1 MKKEK
6 IDLFYGALL
15 HDIGKVIQRAT
26 GERKKHAL
34 VGADWFDEIADN
46 QVISDQIRYHMAN
59 YQSDKLGNDHLAYIT
74 YIADNIASGVDRR
87 QSNEESDEEASA
99 KIWDTYTNQ
108 ADIFNVFGVQTDK
121 RYFKP
126 TVLNLKSE
134 PNFASATYEP
144 FSKGDYAAIATRIK
158 NELAEFEFNQ
168 AQIDSLLNLFEAT
181 LSFVPSS
188 TNTKEIADISL
199 AEHSRLTAAFALAIF
214 DYLEDKGRH
223 NYKEDLFTKASAF
236 YEQEAFLLASFDL
249 SGIQDFI
256 YNIATSGAAK
266 QLKARSLYLD
276 FMSEYIADSLLDKL
290 GLNRANLLYVGGGH
304 AYFVLANTEKTVET
318 LVQFEKD
325 FNQFLLANF
334 QTRLYVAFGW
344 GSFAA
349 KDIMSELNSPESYRQ
364 VYQKASRM
372 ISEKKISRY
381 DYQTLMLLNRGGKSS
396 EKECDIC
403 HSVDNLVDSKH
414 LVDSE
419 KKNQKVCVICQGL
432 YCFSKE
438 IAHNHF
444 IITKNKGLPIGPNA
458 CLKGI
463 AFEKLSQEDFS
474 RVYVK
479 NDYKAG
485 TVKATH
491 VFVGDY
497 QHTTIDKY
505 ADLSKNENKL
515 GIKRLAVVRLD
526 VDDLGAAFMAGFS
539 QQGNGQYSTLSR
551 SATFSRSMSLFFK
564 VYINQFAS
572 EKKLSIIYA
581 GGDDVF
587 AIGSWQDIIAFTV
600 ELRQNFIKWTNGK
613 LTLSAG
619 IGLFADKTPIS
630 LMAHQTGELEEAA
643 KGNEKDSIS
652 LFSSD
657 YTFKFD
663 QFITNVYDDKLEQI
677 RYFFNHQDERGK
689 NFIYKLIEL
698 LRNYESE
705 ERMNVARLAY
715 YLTRLE
721 ELTDK
726 EERDKFK
733 QFKKLFF
740 KWYTN
745 NESDRKEAELALLL
759 YVYEIRK
766 D

>member
-1 MKKEK
+1 M
-6 IDLFYGALL
+6 
-15 HDIGKVIQRAT
+15 
-26 GERKKHAL
+26 
-34 VGADWFDEIADN
+34 
-46 QVISDQIRYHMAN
+46 
-59 YQSDKLGNDHLAYIT
+59 
-74 YIADNIASGVDRR
+74 
-87 QSNEESDEEASA
+87 
-99 KIWDTYTNQ
+99 
-108 ADIFNVFGVQTDK
+108 
-121 RYFKP
+121 
-126 TVLNLKSE
+126 
-134 PNFASATYEP
+134 
-144 FSKGDYAAIATRIK
+144 
-158 NELAEFEFNQ
+158 
-168 AQIDSLLNLFEAT
+168 LNLFEAT

-199 AEHSRLTAAFALAIF
+199 AEHSRLTAAFALAIY

-236 YEQEAFLLASFDL
+236 YEEEAFLLASFDL

-304 AYFVLANTEKTVET
+304 AYFILANTEKTVET

-334 QTRLYVAFGW
+334 QTRLYVSFGW

-396 EKECDIC
+396 ERECEIC
-403 HSVDNLVDSKH
+403 HSVENLVSYHD
-414 LVDSE
+414 
-419 KKNQKVCVICQGL
+419 QKVCDICRGL
-432 YCFSKE
+432 YQFSKE
-438 IAHNHF
+438 IAYDHF
-444 IITKNKGLPIGPNA
+444 IITENEGLPIGPNA
-458 CLKGI
+458 CLKGL
-463 AFEKLSQEDFS
+463 AFEKLSQESFS

-497 QHTTIDKY
+497 QCDEIYNY
-505 ADLSKNENKL
+505 AALSKNENGL

-539 QQGNGQYSTLSR
+539 QQGDGQYSTLSR

-572 EKKLSIIYA
+572 DKKLSIIYA

-630 LMAHQTGELEEAA
+630 LMAHQTGELEEVA

-705 ERMNVARLAY
+705 EKMNVARLAY

>member
-87 QSNEESDEEASA
+87 QSNEESDEDASA

-108 ADIFNVFGVQTDK
+108 ADIFNVFGAQTDK

-134 PNFASATYEP
+134 PNFASETYEP
-144 FSKGDYAAIATRIK
+144 FSKGDYAAIVTRIK

-199 AEHSRLTAAFALAIF
+199 AEHSRLTAAFALAIY

-236 YEQEAFLLASFDL
+236 YEEEAFLLASFDL

-396 EKECDIC
+396 ERECEIC
-403 HSVDNLVDSKH
+403 HSVENLVSYHD
-414 LVDSE
+414 
-419 KKNQKVCVICQGL
+419 QKVCNICRGL
-432 YCFSKE
+432 YQFSKE
-438 IAHNHF
+438 ITHDHF
-444 IITKNKGLPIGPNA
+444 IITENEGLPIGPNA
-458 CLKGI
+458 CLKGL
-463 AFEKLSQEDFS
+463 AFEELSHQDFS

-497 QHTTIDKY
+497 QCDEIYNY
-505 ADLSKNENKL
+505 AALSKNENGL

-572 EKKLSIIYA
+572 DKKLTIIYA

-698 LRNYESE
+698 LRNYDSE
-705 ERMNVARLAY
+705 EKMNVARLAY

>member
-1 MKKEK
+1 
-6 IDLFYGALL
+6 
-15 HDIGKVIQRAT
+15 
-26 GERKKHAL
+26 
-34 VGADWFDEIADN
+34 
-46 QVISDQIRYHMAN
+46 
-59 YQSDKLGNDHLAYIT
+59 
-74 YIADNIASGVDRR
+74 
-87 QSNEESDEEASA
+87 
-99 KIWDTYTNQ
+99 
-108 ADIFNVFGVQTDK
+108 
-121 RYFKP
+121 
-126 TVLNLKSE
+126 
-134 PNFASATYEP
+134 
-144 FSKGDYAAIATRIK
+144 
-158 NELAEFEFNQ
+158 
-168 AQIDSLLNLFEAT
+168 LLNLFEAT

-199 AEHSRLTAAFALAIF
+199 SEHSRLTAAFALAIY

-236 YEQEAFLLASFDL
+236 YEEEAFLLASFDL

-290 GLNRANLLYVGGGH
+290 GLNRANLLYVSGGH

-349 KDIMSELNSPESYRQ
+349 KDIMSELNSSESYRQ

-396 EKECDIC
+396 ERECEIC
-403 HSVDNLVDSKH
+403 HSVENLVSYHD
-414 LVDSE
+414 
-419 KKNQKVCVICQGL
+419 QKVCDICRGL
-432 YCFSKE
+432 YQFSKE
-438 IAHNHF
+438 IAHDHF
-444 IITKNKGLPIGPNA
+444 IIIENEGLPIGPNA
-458 CLKGI
+458 CLKGV
-463 AFEKLSQEDFS
+463 AFEKLSQEAFS

-497 QHTTIDKY
+497 QCDEIYNY
-505 ADLSKNENKL
+505 AALSKNENGL

-572 EKKLSIIYA
+572 DKKLSIIYA

-600 ELRQNFIKWTNGK
+600 ELRENFIKWTNGK

-619 IGLFADKTPIS
+619 IGLFADKTPIR

-663 QFITNVYDDKLEQI
+663 RFITNVYDDKLEQI

-698 LRNYESE
+698 LRNYD
-705 ERMNVARLAY
+705 RMNMARLAY

-721 ELTDK
+721 ELTRETD
-726 EERDKFK
+726 RDKFK
-733 QFKKLFF
+733 TFKNLFYS
-740 KWYTN
+740 WYTN
-745 NESDRKEAELALLL
+745 KDDKDRKEAELALLL
-759 YVYEIRK
+759 YIYEIRK

>member
-59 YQSDKLGNDHLAYIT
+59 YQSNKLGNDHLAYIT

-87 QSNEESDEEASA
+87 QSNEESDEDASA

-108 ADIFNVFGVQTDK
+108 ADIFNVFGAQTDK

-126 TVLNLKSE
+126 TVLNLKSK

-144 FSKGDYAAIATRIK
+144 FSKGDYATIATRIK

-199 AEHSRLTAAFALAIF
+199 AEHSRLTAAFALAIY
-214 DYLEDKGRH
+214 DYLEDKGHH

-236 YEQEAFLLASFDL
+236 YEEEAFLLASFDL

-256 YNIATSGAAK
+256 YNIATNGAAK

-276 FMSEYIADSLLDKL
+276 FMSEYIVDSLLDKL

-396 EKECDIC
+396 ERECEIC
-403 HSVDNLVDSKH
+403 HSVENLVSYHD
-414 LVDSE
+414 
-419 KKNQKVCVICQGL
+419 QKVCDICRGL
-432 YCFSKE
+432 YQFSKE
-438 IAHNHF
+438 IAHDHF
-444 IITKNKGLPIGPNA
+444 IITENEGLPIGPNA
-458 CLKGI
+458 CLKGV
-463 AFEKLSQEDFS
+463 AFEKLSQEAFS

-485 TVKATH
+485 TVKVTH

-497 QHTTIDKY
+497 QCDEIYNY
-505 ADLSKNENKL
+505 AALSKNENGL

-572 EKKLSIIYA
+572 DKKLSIIYA

-600 ELRQNFIKWTNGK
+600 ELRENFIKWTNGK

-619 IGLFADKTPIS
+619 IGLFADKTPIR

-663 QFITNVYDDKLEQI
+663 RFITNVYDDKLEQI

-705 ERMNVARLAY
+705 EKMNVARLAY

-726 EERDKFK
+726 DERDKFK

>member
-87 QSNEESDEEASA
+87 QSNEESDEDASA

-108 ADIFNVFGVQTDK
+108 ADIFNVFGAQTDK

-134 PNFASATYEP
+134 PNFASETYEP
-144 FSKGDYAAIATRIK
+144 FSKGDYAAIVTRIK

-199 AEHSRLTAAFALAIF
+199 AEHSRLTAAFALAIY

-236 YEQEAFLLASFDL
+236 YEEEAFLLASFDL

-349 KDIMSELNSPESYRQ
+349 KDIMSELNSPESYRL

-396 EKECDIC
+396 ERECEIC
-403 HSVDNLVDSKH
+403 HSVENLVSYHD
-414 LVDSE
+414 
-419 KKNQKVCVICQGL
+419 QKVCNICRGL
-432 YCFSKE
+432 YQFSKE
-438 IAHNHF
+438 ITHDHF
-444 IITKNKGLPIGPNA
+444 IITENEGLRIGPNA
-458 CLKGI
+458 CLKGL
-463 AFEKLSQEDFS
+463 AFEELSHQDFS

-497 QHTTIDKY
+497 QCDEIYNY
-505 ADLSKNENKL
+505 AALSKNENGL

-572 EKKLSIIYA
+572 DKKLTIIYA

-698 LRNYESE
+698 LRNYDSE
-705 ERMNVARLAY
+705 EKMNVARLAY

>member
-87 QSNEESDEEASA
+87 QSNEESDEDASA

-108 ADIFNVFGVQTDK
+108 ADIFNVFGAQTDK

-134 PNFASATYEP
+134 PNFASETYEP
-144 FSKGDYAAIATRIK
+144 FSKGDYAAIVTRIK

-199 AEHSRLTAAFALAIF
+199 AEHSRLTAAFALAIY

-236 YEQEAFLLASFDL
+236 YEEEAFLLASFDL

-364 VYQKASRM
+364 VYQKSSRM

-396 EKECDIC
+396 ERECEIC
-403 HSVDNLVDSKH
+403 HSVENLVSYHD
-414 LVDSE
+414 
-419 KKNQKVCVICQGL
+419 QKVCNICRGL
-432 YCFSKE
+432 YQFSKE
-438 IAHNHF
+438 ITHDHF
-444 IITKNKGLPIGPNA
+444 IITENEGLPIGPNA
-458 CLKGI
+458 CLKGL
-463 AFEKLSQEDFS
+463 AFEELSHQDFS

-497 QHTTIDKY
+497 QCDEIYNY
-505 ADLSKNENKL
+505 AALSKNENGL

-572 EKKLSIIYA
+572 DKKLTIIYA

-587 AIGSWQDIIAFTV
+587 AIGSWQDIIAFIV

-698 LRNYESE
+698 LRNYDSE
-705 ERMNVARLAY
+705 EKMNVARLAY

>member
-59 YQSDKLGNDHLAYIT
+59 YQSDKLSNDHLAYIT

-108 ADIFNVFGVQTDK
+108 ADIFNVFGAQTDK

-134 PNFASATYEP
+134 PNFASETYEP
-144 FSKGDYAAIATRIK
+144 FSKGDYAAIVTRIK

-199 AEHSRLTAAFALAIF
+199 AEHSRLTAAFALAIY

-236 YEQEAFLLASFDL
+236 YEEEAFLLASFDL

-396 EKECDIC
+396 ERECEIC
-403 HSVDNLVDSKH
+403 HSVENLVSYHD
-414 LVDSE
+414 
-419 KKNQKVCVICQGL
+419 QKVCDICRDL
-432 YCFSKE
+432 YQFSKE
-438 IAHNHF
+438 IAHDHF
-444 IITKNKGLPIGPNA
+444 IITENEGLPIGPNA
-458 CLKGI
+458 CLKGL
-463 AFEKLSQEDFS
+463 AFEKLSQESFS

-491 VFVGDY
+491 VFIGDY
-497 QHTTIDKY
+497 QCDEIYNY
-505 ADLSKNENKL
+505 AALSKNENGL

-526 VDDLGAAFMAGFS
+526 VDDLGAAFMAEFS

-572 EKKLSIIYA
+572 DKKLSIIYA

-643 KGNEKDSIS
+643 KVNEKDSIS

-705 ERMNVARLAY
+705 EKMNVARLAY

>member
-1 MKKEK
+1 M
-6 IDLFYGALL
+6 
-15 HDIGKVIQRAT
+15 
-26 GERKKHAL
+26 
-34 VGADWFDEIADN
+34 
-46 QVISDQIRYHMAN
+46 
-59 YQSDKLGNDHLAYIT
+59 
-74 YIADNIASGVDRR
+74 
-87 QSNEESDEEASA
+87 
-99 KIWDTYTNQ
+99 
-108 ADIFNVFGVQTDK
+108 
-121 RYFKP
+121 
-126 TVLNLKSE
+126 
-134 PNFASATYEP
+134 
-144 FSKGDYAAIATRIK
+144 
-158 NELAEFEFNQ
+158 
-168 AQIDSLLNLFEAT
+168 
-181 LSFVPSS
+181 PSS

-199 AEHSRLTAAFALAIF
+199 ADHSRLTAAFALAIY

-223 NYKEDLFTKASAF
+223 NYKEDLFTKVSAF
-236 YEQEAFLLASFDL
+236 YEEEAFLLASFDL

-256 YNIATSGAAK
+256 YNINIATNGAAK

-290 GLNRANLLYVGGGH
+290 GLNRANMLYVGGGH

-372 ISEKKISRY
+372 ISKKKISRY

-396 EKECDIC
+396 ERECEIC
-403 HSVDNLVDSKH
+403 HSVENLVSYHD
-414 LVDSE
+414 
-419 KKNQKVCVICQGL
+419 QKVCDICRGL
-432 YCFSKE
+432 YQFSKE
-438 IAHNHF
+438 IAHDHF
-444 IITKNKGLPIGPNA
+444 IITENEGLPIGPNA
-458 CLKGI
+458 CLKGV
-463 AFEKLSQEDFS
+463 AFEKLSQEAFS

-497 QHTTIDKY
+497 QCDEIYNY
-505 ADLSKNENKL
+505 AALSKNENGL

-572 EKKLSIIYA
+572 DKKLSIIYA

-600 ELRQNFIKWTNGK
+600 ELRENFIKWTNGK

-663 QFITNVYDDKLEQI
+663 RFITNVYDDKLEQI

-698 LRNYESE
+698 LRNHD
-705 ERMNVARLAY
+705 RMNMARLAY

-721 ELTDK
+721 ELTRETD
-726 EERDKFK
+726 RDKFK
-733 QFKKLFF
+733 TFKNLFYS
-740 KWYTN
+740 WYTN
-745 NESDRKEAELALLL
+745 KNDKDRKEAELALLL
-759 YVYEIRK
+759 YIYEIRK

>member
-87 QSNEESDEEASA
+87 QSNEESDEDASA

-108 ADIFNVFGVQTDK
+108 ADIFNVFGAQTDK

-134 PNFASATYEP
+134 PNFASETYEP
-144 FSKGDYAAIATRIK
+144 FSKGDYAAIVTRIK

-199 AEHSRLTAAFALAIF
+199 AEHSRLTAAFALAIY

-236 YEQEAFLLASFDL
+236 YEEEAFLLASFDL

-276 FMSEYIADSLLDKL
+276 FMSEYLADSLLDKL

-304 AYFVLANTEKTVET
+304 AYFVLANTEKLVET

-344 GSFAA
+344 ESFAA

-396 EKECDIC
+396 ERECEIC
-403 HSVDNLVDSKH
+403 HSVENLVSYHD
-414 LVDSE
+414 
-419 KKNQKVCVICQGL
+419 QKVCDICRGL
-432 YCFSKE
+432 YQFSKE
-438 IAHNHF
+438 IAHDHF
-444 IITKNKGLPIGPNA
+444 IITENEGLPIGPNA

-463 AFEKLSQEDFS
+463 AFEKLSHEEFS

-497 QHTTIDKY
+497 QCDEIYNY
-505 ADLSKNENKL
+505 AALSKNENGL

-572 EKKLSIIYA
+572 DKKLSIIYA

-705 ERMNVARLAY
+705 EKMNVARLAY

>member
-1 MKKEK
+1 M
-6 IDLFYGALL
+6 

-144 FSKGDYAAIATRIK
+144 FSKGDYAAIATCIK

-318 LVQFEKD
+318 LAQFEKD

-334 QTRLYVAFGW
+334 QTSLYVAFGW

-572 EKKLSIIYA
+572 EKKLTIIYA

-643 KGNEKDSIS
+643 KSNEKDSIS

-663 QFITNVYDDKLEQI
+663 QFITNIYDDKLEQI

-698 LRNYESE
+698 LRNHD
-705 ERMNVARLAY
+705 RMNMARLAY

-721 ELTDK
+721 ELTRETD
-726 EERDKFK
+726 RDKFK
-733 QFKKLFF
+733 TFKNLFYS
-740 KWYTN
+740 WYTN
-745 NESDRKEAELALLL
+745 KDDKDRKEAELALLL
-759 YVYEIRK
+759 YIYEIRK

>member
-59 YQSDKLGNDHLAYIT
+59 YQSDKLSNDHLAYIT

-108 ADIFNVFGVQTDK
+108 ADIFNVFGAQTDK

-134 PNFASATYEP
+134 PNFASETYEP
-144 FSKGDYAAIATRIK
+144 FSKGDYAAIVTRIK

-199 AEHSRLTAAFALAIF
+199 AEHSRLTAAFALAIY

-236 YEQEAFLLASFDL
+236 YEEEAFLLASFDL

-396 EKECDIC
+396 ERECEIC
-403 HSVDNLVDSKH
+403 HSVENLVSYHD
-414 LVDSE
+414 
-419 KKNQKVCVICQGL
+419 QKVCDICRDL
-432 YCFSKE
+432 YQFSKE
-438 IAHNHF
+438 IAHDHF
-444 IITKNKGLPIGPNA
+444 IITENEGLPIGPNA
-458 CLKGI
+458 CLKGL
-463 AFEKLSQEDFS
+463 AFEKLSQESFS

-491 VFVGDY
+491 VFIGDY
-497 QHTTIDKY
+497 QCDEIYNY
-505 ADLSKNENKL
+505 AALSKNENGL

-572 EKKLSIIYA
+572 DKKLSIIYA

-643 KGNEKDSIS
+643 KVNEKDSIS

-698 LRNYESE
+698 LRNHD
-705 ERMNVARLAY
+705 RMNMARLAY

-721 ELTDK
+721 ELTRETD
-726 EERDKFK
+726 RDKFK
-733 QFKKLFF
+733 TFKNLFYS
-740 KWYTN
+740 WYTN
-745 NESDRKEAELALLL
+745 KDDKDRKEAELALLL

>member
-34 VGADWFDEIADN
+34 VGADWFDGIADN

-108 ADIFNVFGVQTDK
+108 ADIFNVFGAQTDK

-144 FSKGDYAAIATRIK
+144 FSKGDYAAIATCIK

-199 AEHSRLTAAFALAIF
+199 AEHSRLTAAFALAIY

-236 YEQEAFLLASFDL
+236 YEEEAFLLASFDL

-304 AYFVLANTEKTVET
+304 AYFVLANTEKTVEI
-318 LVQFEKD
+318 LIQFEKD

-403 HSVDNLVDSKH
+403 HSVENLVSYHD
-414 LVDSE
+414 
-419 KKNQKVCVICQGL
+419 QKVCDICRGL
-432 YCFSKE
+432 YQFSKE
-438 IAHNHF
+438 IAHDHF
-444 IITKNKGLPIGPNA
+444 IITENEGLPIGPNA

-497 QHTTIDKY
+497 QCDEIYNY
-505 ADLSKNENKL
+505 AALSKNENGL

-572 EKKLSIIYA
+572 DKKLSIIYA

-705 ERMNVARLAY
+705 EKMNVARLAY

>member
-87 QSNEESDEEASA
+87 QSNEESDEDASA

-108 ADIFNVFGVQTDK
+108 ADIFNVFGAQTDK

-134 PNFASATYEP
+134 PNFASETYEP
-144 FSKGDYAAIATRIK
+144 FSKGDYAAIVTRIK

-199 AEHSRLTAAFALAIF
+199 AEHSRLTAAFALAIY

-236 YEQEAFLLASFDL
+236 YEEEAFLLASFDL

-396 EKECDIC
+396 ERECEIC
-403 HSVDNLVDSKH
+403 HSVENLVSYHD
-414 LVDSE
+414 
-419 KKNQKVCVICQGL
+419 QKVCDICRDL
-432 YCFSKE
+432 YQFSKE
-438 IAHNHF
+438 IAHDHF
-444 IITKNKGLPIGPNA
+444 IITENEGLPIGPNA
-458 CLKGI
+458 CLKGV
-463 AFEKLSQEDFS
+463 AFEELSQDDFS

-497 QHTTIDKY
+497 QCDEIYNY
-505 ADLSKNENKL
+505 AALSKNENGL

-539 QQGNGQYSTLSR
+539 QQRNGQYSTLSR

-572 EKKLSIIYA
+572 DKKLSIIYA

-600 ELRQNFIKWTNGK
+600 GLRQNFIKWTNGK

-698 LRNYESE
+698 LRNYDSE
-705 ERMNVARLAY
+705 EKMNVARLAY

>member
-34 VGADWFDEIADN
+34 VGADWFDEITDN

-59 YQSDKLGNDHLAYIT
+59 YQSDKLSNDHLAYIT

-87 QSNEESDEEASA
+87 QSNEESDEDASA

-108 ADIFNVFGVQTDK
+108 ADIFNVFGAQTDK

-168 AQIDSLLNLFEAT
+168 AQMDSLLNLFEAT

-199 AEHSRLTAAFALAIF
+199 AEHSRLTAAFALAIY
-214 DYLEDKGRH
+214 DHLEDKGRH

-236 YEQEAFLLASFDL
+236 YEEEAFLLASFDL

-396 EKECDIC
+396 ERECEIC
-403 HSVDNLVDSKH
+403 HSVENLVSYHD
-414 LVDSE
+414 
-419 KKNQKVCVICQGL
+419 QKVCDICRGL
-432 YCFSKE
+432 YQFSKE
-438 IAHNHF
+438 IAHDHF
-444 IITKNKGLPIGPNA
+444 IITENGGLPIGPNA
-458 CLKGI
+458 CLKGV
-463 AFEKLSQEDFS
+463 AFEKLSQESFS

-485 TVKATH
+485 TIKATH

-497 QHTTIDKY
+497 QFTTIDKY

-564 VYINQFAS
+564 VFINQFAS
-572 EKKLSIIYA
+572 DKKLSIIYA

-600 ELRQNFIKWTNGK
+600 ELRQNFIIWTNGK

-619 IGLFADKTPIS
+619 ICLFADKTPIS

-643 KGNEKDSIS
+643 KDNGNDNKKDSIS
-652 LFSSD
+652 LFSTD

-663 QFITNVYDDKLEQI
+663 QFITNIYDDKLEQI

-705 ERMNVARLAY
+705 EKMNVARLAY

>member
-59 YQSDKLGNDHLAYIT
+59 YQSDKLGNDNLAYIT

-108 ADIFNVFGVQTDK
+108 ADIFNVFGAQTDK

-158 NELAEFEFNQ
+158 NELTEFEFNQ

-199 AEHSRLTAAFALAIF
+199 AEHSRLTAAFALAIY
-214 DYLEDKGRH
+214 DYLEDKDRH

-236 YEQEAFLLASFDL
+236 YEEEAFLLASFDL

-381 DYQTLMLLNRGGKSS
+381 DYQTLILLNRGGKSS
-396 EKECDIC
+396 ERECEIC
-403 HSVDNLVDSKH
+403 HSVENLVSYHD
-414 LVDSE
+414 
-419 KKNQKVCVICQGL
+419 QKVCDICRGL
-432 YCFSKE
+432 YQFSKE
-438 IAHNHF
+438 IAHDHF
-444 IITKNKGLPIGPNA
+444 IITENEGLPIGPNT
-458 CLKGI
+458 CLKGL
-463 AFEKLSQEDFS
+463 AFEKLSHEVFS

-497 QHTTIDKY
+497 QCDEIYNY
-505 ADLSKNENKL
+505 AGLSKNENGL

-564 VYINQFAS
+564 VYINQFARD
-572 EKKLSIIYA
+572 KKLSIIYA

-652 LFSSD
+652 LFSAD

-698 LRNYESE
+698 LRNHD
-705 ERMNVARLAY
+705 RMNMARLAY

-721 ELTDK
+721 ELTRETD
-726 EERDKFK
+726 RGKFK
-733 QFKKLFF
+733 TFKNLFYS
-740 KWYTN
+740 WYTDKDDK
-745 NESDRKEAELALLL
+745 DRKEAELALLL
-759 YVYEIRK
+759 YIYEIRK

>member
-34 VGADWFDEIADN
+34 VGADWFNEIADN

-59 YQSDKLGNDHLAYIT
+59 YQSDKLSNDHLAYIT

-87 QSNEESDEEASA
+87 QSNEESDEETSA

-108 ADIFNVFGVQTDK
+108 ADIFNVFGAQTDK

-144 FSKGDYAAIATRIK
+144 FSKGDYAAIAKRIK
-158 NELAEFEFNQ
+158 NELGEFEFNQ

-199 AEHSRLTAAFALAIF
+199 AEHSRLTAAFALAIY

-236 YEQEAFLLASFDL
+236 YEEEAFLLASFDL

-396 EKECDIC
+396 ERECEIC
-403 HSVDNLVDSKH
+403 HSVENLVSYHD
-414 LVDSE
+414 
-419 KKNQKVCVICQGL
+419 QKVCDICRGL
-432 YCFSKE
+432 YQFSKE
-438 IAHNHF
+438 IAHDHF
-444 IITKNKGLPIGPNA
+444 IITENEGLPIGPNA
-458 CLKGI
+458 CLKGL
-463 AFEKLSQEDFS
+463 AFEELSHQDFS

-497 QHTTIDKY
+497 QCDEIYNY
-505 ADLSKNENKL
+505 AALSKNENGL

-572 EKKLSIIYA
+572 DKKLSIIYA

-698 LRNYESE
+698 LRNHD
-705 ERMNVARLAY
+705 RMNMARLAY

-721 ELTDK
+721 ELTRERD
-726 EERDKFK
+726 RDKFK
-733 QFKKLFF
+733 TFKNLFYS
-740 KWYTN
+740 WYTN
-745 NESDRKEAELALLL
+745 KDDKDRKEAELALLL
-759 YVYEIRK
+759 YIYEIRK

>member
-59 YQSDKLGNDHLAYIT
+59 YQSNKLGNDHLAYIT

-87 QSNEESDEEASA
+87 QSNEESDEDTSA

-108 ADIFNVFGVQTDK
+108 ADIFNVFGAQTDK

-126 TVLNLKSE
+126 TVLNLKSK

-199 AEHSRLTAAFALAIF
+199 ADHSRLTAAFALAIY

-223 NYKEDLFTKASAF
+223 NYKEDLFTKVSAF
-236 YEQEAFLLASFDL
+236 YEEEAFLLASFDL

-256 YNIATSGAAK
+256 YNINIATNGAAK

-290 GLNRANLLYVGGGH
+290 GLNRANMLYVGGGH

-372 ISEKKISRY
+372 ISKKKISRY

-396 EKECDIC
+396 ERECEIC
-403 HSVDNLVDSKH
+403 HSVENLVSYHD
-414 LVDSE
+414 
-419 KKNQKVCVICQGL
+419 QKVCDICRGL
-432 YCFSKE
+432 YQFSKE
-438 IAHNHF
+438 IAHDHF
-444 IITKNKGLPIGPNA
+444 IIIENEGLPIGPNA
-458 CLKGI
+458 CLKGV
-463 AFEKLSQEDFS
+463 AFEKLSQEAFS

-497 QHTTIDKY
+497 QCDEIYNY
-505 ADLSKNENKL
+505 AALSKNENGL

-572 EKKLSIIYA
+572 DKKLSIIYA

-600 ELRQNFIKWTNGK
+600 ELRENFIKWTNGK

-619 IGLFADKTPIS
+619 ISLFADKTPIR

-663 QFITNVYDDKLEQI
+663 RFITNVYDDKLEQI

-698 LRNYESE
+698 LRNYD
-705 ERMNVARLAY
+705 RMNMARLAY

-721 ELTDK
+721 ELTRETD
-726 EERDKFK
+726 RDKFK
-733 QFKKLFF
+733 TFKNLFYS
-740 KWYTN
+740 WYTN
-745 NESDRKEAELALLL
+745 KDDKDRKEAELALLL
-759 YVYEIRK
+759 YIYEIRK

>member
-1 MKKEK
+1 M
-6 IDLFYGALL
+6 
-15 HDIGKVIQRAT
+15 
-26 GERKKHAL
+26 
-34 VGADWFDEIADN
+34 
-46 QVISDQIRYHMAN
+46 
-59 YQSDKLGNDHLAYIT
+59 
-74 YIADNIASGVDRR
+74 
-87 QSNEESDEEASA
+87 
-99 KIWDTYTNQ
+99 
-108 ADIFNVFGVQTDK
+108 
-121 RYFKP
+121 
-126 TVLNLKSE
+126 
-134 PNFASATYEP
+134 
-144 FSKGDYAAIATRIK
+144 
-158 NELAEFEFNQ
+158 
-168 AQIDSLLNLFEAT
+168 
-181 LSFVPSS
+181 PSS

-199 AEHSRLTAAFALAIF
+199 ADHSRLTAAFALAIY

-236 YEQEAFLLASFDL
+236 YEEEAFLLASFDL

-256 YNIATSGAAK
+256 YNINIATNGAAK

-290 GLNRANLLYVGGGH
+290 GLNRANMLYVGGGH

-396 EKECDIC
+396 ERECEIC
-403 HSVDNLVDSKH
+403 HSVENLVAYHD
-414 LVDSE
+414 
-419 KKNQKVCVICQGL
+419 QKVCDICRGL
-432 YCFSKE
+432 YQFSKE
-438 IAHNHF
+438 IAHDHF
-444 IITKNKGLPIGPNA
+444 IITENEGLPIGPNA
-458 CLKGI
+458 CLKGV
-463 AFEKLSQEDFS
+463 AFEKLSQEAFS

-497 QHTTIDKY
+497 QCDEIYKY
-505 ADLSKNENKL
+505 AALSKNENGL

-572 EKKLSIIYA
+572 DKKLSIIYA

-600 ELRQNFIKWTNGK
+600 ELRENFIKWTNGK

-663 QFITNVYDDKLEQI
+663 RFITNVYDDKLEQI

-698 LRNYESE
+698 LRNYD
-705 ERMNVARLAY
+705 RMNMARLAY

-721 ELTDK
+721 ELTRETD
-726 EERDKFK
+726 RDKFK
-733 QFKKLFF
+733 TFKNLFYS
-740 KWYTN
+740 WYTN
-745 NESDRKEAELALLL
+745 KDDKDRKEAELALLL
-759 YVYEIRK
+759 YIYEIRK

>member
-1 MKKEK
+1 M
-6 IDLFYGALL
+6 

-87 QSNEESDEEASA
+87 QSNEESDEDASA

-108 ADIFNVFGVQTDK
+108 ADIFNVFGAQTDK

-134 PNFASATYEP
+134 PNFASETYEP
-144 FSKGDYAAIATRIK
+144 FSKGDYAAIVTRIK

-199 AEHSRLTAAFALAIF
+199 AEHSRLTAAFALAIY

-236 YEQEAFLLASFDL
+236 YEEEAFLLASFDL

-396 EKECDIC
+396 ERECEIC
-403 HSVDNLVDSKH
+403 HSVENLVSYHD
-414 LVDSE
+414 
-419 KKNQKVCVICQGL
+419 QKVCNICRGL
-432 YCFSKE
+432 YQFSKE
-438 IAHNHF
+438 ITHDHF
-444 IITKNKGLPIGPNA
+444 IITENEGLPIGPNA
-458 CLKGI
+458 CLKGL
-463 AFEKLSQEDFS
+463 AFEELSHQDFS

-497 QHTTIDKY
+497 QCDEIYNY
-505 ADLSKNENKL
+505 AALSKNENGL

-572 EKKLSIIYA
+572 DKKLTIIYA

-587 AIGSWQDIIAFTV
+587 AIGSWQDIIAFIV

-698 LRNYESE
+698 LRNYDSE
-705 ERMNVARLAY
+705 EKMNVARLAY

>member
-1 MKKEK
+1 M
-6 IDLFYGALL
+6 
-15 HDIGKVIQRAT
+15 
-26 GERKKHAL
+26 
-34 VGADWFDEIADN
+34 
-46 QVISDQIRYHMAN
+46 
-59 YQSDKLGNDHLAYIT
+59 
-74 YIADNIASGVDRR
+74 
-87 QSNEESDEEASA
+87 
-99 KIWDTYTNQ
+99 
-108 ADIFNVFGVQTDK
+108 
-121 RYFKP
+121 
-126 TVLNLKSE
+126 
-134 PNFASATYEP
+134 
-144 FSKGDYAAIATRIK
+144 
-158 NELAEFEFNQ
+158 AEFEFNQ

-199 AEHSRLTAAFALAIF
+199 ADHSRLTAAFALAIY

-236 YEQEAFLLASFDL
+236 YEEEAFLLASFDL

-349 KDIMSELNSPESYRQ
+349 KDIMSELNSSESYRQ

-396 EKECDIC
+396 ERECEIC
-403 HSVDNLVDSKH
+403 HSVENLVSYHD
-414 LVDSE
+414 
-419 KKNQKVCVICQGL
+419 QKVCDICRGL
-432 YCFSKE
+432 YQFSKE
-438 IAHNHF
+438 IAHDHF
-444 IITKNKGLPIGPNA
+444 IIIENEGLPIGPNA
-458 CLKGI
+458 CLKGV
-463 AFEKLSQEDFS
+463 AFEKLSQEAFS

-497 QHTTIDKY
+497 QCDEIYNY
-505 ADLSKNENKL
+505 AALSKNENGL

-572 EKKLSIIYA
+572 DKKLSIIYA

-600 ELRQNFIKWTNGK
+600 ELRENFIKWTNGK

-619 IGLFADKTPIS
+619 IGLFADKTPIR

-663 QFITNVYDDKLEQI
+663 RFITNVYDDKLEQI

-698 LRNYESE
+698 LRNYD
-705 ERMNVARLAY
+705 RMNMARLAY

-721 ELTDK
+721 ELTRETD
-726 EERDKFK
+726 RDKFK
-733 QFKKLFF
+733 TFKNLFYS
-740 KWYTN
+740 WYTN
-745 NESDRKEAELALLL
+745 KDDKDRKEAELALLL
-759 YVYEIRK
+759 YIYEIRK

>member
-59 YQSDKLGNDHLAYIT
+59 YQSDKLSNDHLAYIT
-74 YIADNIASGVDRR
+74 YIADNIASGLDRR

-108 ADIFNVFGVQTDK
+108 ADIFNVFGAQTDK

-134 PNFASATYEP
+134 PNFASETYEP
-144 FSKGDYAAIATRIK
+144 FSKGDYAAIVTRIK

-199 AEHSRLTAAFALAIF
+199 AEHSRLTAAFALAIY

-236 YEQEAFLLASFDL
+236 YEEEAFLLASFDL

-396 EKECDIC
+396 ERECEIC
-403 HSVDNLVDSKH
+403 HSVENLVSYHD
-414 LVDSE
+414 
-419 KKNQKVCVICQGL
+419 QKVCDICRDL
-432 YCFSKE
+432 YQFSKE
-438 IAHNHF
+438 IAHDHF
-444 IITKNKGLPIGPNA
+444 IITENEGLPIGPNA
-458 CLKGI
+458 CLKGL
-463 AFEKLSQEDFS
+463 AFEKLSQESFS

-491 VFVGDY
+491 VFIGDY
-497 QHTTIDKY
+497 QCDEIYNY
-505 ADLSKNENKL
+505 AALSKNENGL

-572 EKKLSIIYA
+572 DKKLSIIYA

-643 KGNEKDSIS
+643 KVNEKDSIS

-705 ERMNVARLAY
+705 EKMNVARLAY